1 LASSKAVSR
10 NHGLVTLICA
20 DSLQEALHLTRI
32 SAFCSITPQF
42 HHLDAM
48 SDNEKASNRAM
59 KDAENPAAESEA
71 RVVNMAVKST
81 DTEELD
87 MGQVAKQL
95 REIEEE
101 PWQRLEWI
109 DEDVRIARLLFILMH

>member
-1 LASSKAVSR
+1 
-10 NHGLVTLICA
+10 
-20 DSLQEALHLTRI
+20 
-32 SAFCSITPQF
+32 
-42 HHLDAM
+42 M

>member
-1 LASSKAVSR
+1 M
-10 NHGLVTLICA
+10 N
-20 DSLQEALHLTRI
+20 
-32 SAFCSITPQF
+32 
-42 HHLDAM
+42 
-48 SDNEKASNRAM
+48 DNEKASNRAM
-59 KDAENPAAESEA
+59 KEAENPAPESEA

-109 DEDVRIARLLFILMH
+109 DEDVGIARLILTLTH